1 VENLSHETTFPD
13 SILKQRMRRTTMYE
27 DRIRRPAL
35 MNKVMTAEQAALL
48 FKDGMTV
55 GMSGFTRAG
64 DAKALPLALVER
76 RASRR
81 CISLC

>member
-1 VENLSHETTFPD
+1 
-13 SILKQRMRRTTMYE
+13 MYE

-64 DAKALPLALVER
+64 DAKALPALVER

-81 CISLC
+81 CI

>member
-1 VENLSHETTFPD
+1 MKRLFPD
-13 SILKQRMRRTTMYE
+13 SILKQRMRRKTMYE

-76 RASRR
+76 RASRL
-81 CISLC
+81 CISRC